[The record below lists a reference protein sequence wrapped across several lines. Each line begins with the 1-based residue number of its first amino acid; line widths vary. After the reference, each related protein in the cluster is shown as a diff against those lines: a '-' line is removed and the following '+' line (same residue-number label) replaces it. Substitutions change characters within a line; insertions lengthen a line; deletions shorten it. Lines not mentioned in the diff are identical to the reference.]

1 MFAMAVIY
9 VGIAWLL
16 GLALGALTE
25 SQLWLWAWV
34 GLAGLV
40 AAVIF
45 RRNPRARLAL
55 SLITIMCFGAER
67 YQVALPDLESPEQV
81 AYYSGRGE
89 LLLTGIVTGEPAVS
103 DQATEFRL
111 KVEQL
116 QTPGSDPLLVSGQV
130 LIRSGRY
137 STVAYGDRLRLE
149 GILER
154 PPDEPLFSRR
164 EYLAR
169 QGVHSQMISP
179 GITPEANNEGSPF
192 YRAIYAIKDR
202 ARATIQRSLPDPQ
215 AALLTGILLGDDS
228 GLSPVLAEQFR
239 MTGMTHIIAISG
251 FNIVILTG
259 LLLAASR
266 PLLGFRWS
274 AWFVLLGIALYTVLV
289 GADAA
294 VVRAAIMGALF
305 VIASRLLGRP
315 TFAPAGLFTA
325 AIAMTLVNPF
335 ILWDVGFQLSFA
347 ATLGLMIYVGPWSQ
361 WTQNNLQRFADP
373 QTASRV
379 TRSLSEVVL
388 ATMAAMLLT
397 LPLIL
402 YHFERLSLVSPLANL
417 FILPAQPGVMI
428 WGGLATLTGMAIPA
442 VGQLLAWVAW
452 LFLSYTIG
460 LVRFF
465 AGFPA
470 ASLPLTLSPAGVAL
484 LYFIIFSLTWLAWIG
499 PERRGDLLASLS
511 QNLTRKVVLAGSAI
525 LAILAITWALSQP
538 DGKLHVTFF
547 DVGQGDAT
555 FIQTPS
561 GRQILV
567 DGGAYPTVLHDHLGR
582 EIPFWDRDID
592 LLIATHPDADHVA
605 GLPGVFNRYA
615 VDQLIANSRTA
626 ATDVY
631 RALLTTAADH
641 GTPIHQAIAGEVIA
655 IDDDLILEVLNPP
668 AGAPD
673 SGEQHDNDNS
683 VVLRLVYG
691 NFSLLLTGDAGEVAE
706 GNMLRNGQNLSSV
719 VYKAG
724 HHGAKSSNTAP
735 FLEAVRP
742 GYIVVSTGEGN
753 RYGHPSPELLD
764 RAVNMGAAVLRTDE
778 LGTIEVTTDG
788 RAIWWVADEK

>member
-1 MFAMAVIY
+1 MAVIY
-9 VGIAWLL
+9 VGIAWLI
-16 GLALGALTE
+16 GLALGALSE
-25 SQLWLWAWV
+25 SLSWLWLWV

-40 AAVIF
+40 AVVIF
-45 RRNPRARLAL
+45 RHYPRARLAL
-55 SLITIMCFGAER
+55 SLLAIMCFGAVR
-67 YQVALPDLESPEQV
+67 YQAALPNLESPEQV
-81 AYYSGRGE
+81 AYYNGRGE
-89 LLLTGIVTGEPAVS
+89 LLLTGTVTGEPAVS
-103 DQATEFRL
+103 DRATEFRL
-111 KVEQL
+111 TVEQL
-116 QTPGSDPLLVSGQV
+116 QTPGSDPVPVNGQI

-137 STVAYGDRLRLE
+137 SAVAYGDRLRVE

-179 GITPEANNEGSPF
+179 GITLEANNEGSPI

-202 ARATIQRSLPDPQ
+202 AQATIQRSLPDPQ

-228 GLSPVLAEQFR
+228 AMPPILEEQFR
-239 MTGMTHIIAISG
+239 TTGMTHIIAISG
-251 FNIVILTG
+251 FNIAILTG
-259 LLLAASR
+259 LLLAMSR
-266 PLLGFRWS
+266 PLFGLRWS
-274 AWFVLLGIALYTVLV
+274 AWFVLLGIGLYTVLV

-294 VVRAAIMGALF
+294 VVRAAIMGALL
-305 VIASRLLGRP
+305 VIATRLLGRP

-347 ATLGLMIYVGPWSQ
+347 ATLGLMVYVGPWSQ
-361 WTQNNLQRFADP
+361 WTQNNLCRIADP
-373 QTASRV
+373 ETASRL
-379 TRSLSEVVL
+379 TRTFSELIL

-402 YHFERLSLVSPLANL
+402 YHFERLSLISPIANL

-442 VGQLLAWVAW
+442 LGQLFAWVAW

-460 LVRFF
+460 LVRLF
-465 AGFPA
+465 AVIPA
-470 ASLPLTLSPAGVAL
+470 ASLPLIISPAGVAAFYL
-484 LYFIIFSLTWLAWIG
+484 IIFGVTWLAWIG
-499 PERRGDLLASLS
+499 PERRGELVAGLG
-511 QNLTRKVVLAGSAI
+511 QNLTGKVALAGAAI
-525 LAILAITWALSQP
+525 STILVVAWALDQP
-538 DGKLHVTFF
+538 DGKLHITFF
-547 DVGQGDAT
+547 DVGQGDST

-582 EIPFWDRDID
+582 EIPFWDRNID

-605 GLPGVFNRYA
+605 GLPGVFNRYV
-615 VDQLIANSRTA
+615 VDRLITNSLTAGTDAYRT
-626 ATDVY
+626 
-631 RALLTTAADH
+631 LLTTAADS
-641 GTPIHQAIAGEVIA
+641 GTPIHQAVAGEVIA
-655 IDDDLILEVLNPP
+655 IEDDLTLEVLNPP
-668 AGAPD
+668 AGAPE

-691 NFSLLLTGDAGEVAE
+691 NFSLLLTGDAGEEAE
-706 GNMLRNGQNLSSV
+706 RDMLRNGRDLSSL

-724 HHGAKSSNTAP
+724 HHGAKSSSTRS

-742 GYIVVSTGEGN
+742 GYIVVSAGEGN
-753 RYGHPSPELLD
+753 RYGHPSPELLG
-764 RAVNMGAAVLRTDE
+764 RAVNVGAAVLRTDE
-778 LGTIEVTTDG
+778 LGTIEVISDG
-788 RAIWWVADEK
+788 RAMWWVADGK